1 MNFQKTMIMT
11 VIAGLMTLNA
21 YAAGPTGFDQD
32 ARHSPS
38 RLPQGFEE
46 EKPVTVQWVKESARD
61 DDFVTLRG
69 RFVAFLRGDK
79 YEFVDETGA
88 KIVAEL
94 DKDWDWSHVHR
105 GDLYEIYAKVEKNW
119 SRVKLEVHKATPLK

>member
-1 MNFQKTMIMT
+1 MKGMKILGTAALT
-11 VIAGLMTLNA
+11 ALMAFNTA
-21 YAAGPTGFDQD
+21 VAGPTGFDKDRFQ
-32 ARHSPS
+32 ARM
-38 RLPQGFEE
+38 PQGFDQA
-46 EKPVTVQWVKESARD
+46 KPVTVAWVKDSAKD

-79 YEFVDETGA
+79 YEFVDEVGT

-105 GDLYEIYAKVEKNW
+105 GELYDICAKVDRDW
-119 SRVKLEVHKATPLK
+119 SRVKLEVQKATPVK

>member
-1 MNFQKTMIMT
+1 MNLQKIGL
-11 VIAGLMTLNA
+11 VAALAGLMAFNVS
-21 YAAGPTGFDQD
+21 AAGPQGFDNDRQQ
-32 ARHSPS
+32 PS
-38 RLPQGFEE
+38 TRMPQGFEVHN
-46 EKPVTVQWVKESARD
+46 PVTVKWVKESAKD

-79 YEFVDETGA
+79 YEFVDEDGV

-94 DKDWDWSHVHR
+94 DKDWDWSHVRR
-105 GDLYEIYAKVEKNW
+105 GDLYEIYAEVEKNW

>member
-1 MNFQKTMIMT
+1 MAFN
-11 VIAGLMTLNA
+11 VS
-21 YAAGPTGFDQD
+21 AAGPQGFDNDRQQ
-32 ARHSPS
+32 PS
-38 RLPQGFEE
+38 TRMPQGFEVHS
-46 EKPVTVQWVKESARD
+46 PVTVKWVKESAKD

-79 YEFVDETGA
+79 YEFMDEDGV

-94 DKDWDWSHVHR
+94 DKDWDWSHVRR

-119 SRVKLEVHKATPLK
+119 SRVKLEVHKATRLE

>member
-1 MNFQKTMIMT
+1 MTMQKT
-11 VIAGLMTLNA
+11 LMTLA
-21 YAAGPTGFDQD
+21 LTGLMAASALAAGPTGFDNDKQ
-32 ARHSPS
+32 RSPS
-38 RLPQGFEE
+38 RLPQGFESTS
-46 EKPVTVQWVKESARD
+46 PVTVQWVKESAKD

-79 YEFVDETGA
+79 YEFVDENGV

-94 DKDWDWSHVHR
+94 DKDWDWSHVRR

-119 SRVKLEVHKATPLK
+119 SRVKLEVHKATRVE